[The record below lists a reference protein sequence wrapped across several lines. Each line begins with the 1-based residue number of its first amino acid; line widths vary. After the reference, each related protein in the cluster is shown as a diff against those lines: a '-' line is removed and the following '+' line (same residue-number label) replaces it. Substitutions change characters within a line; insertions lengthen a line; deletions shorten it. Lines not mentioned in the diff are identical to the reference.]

1 MVVLLFTSIQTLC
14 LQNGPWPLSPFW
26 HVSDLGKLVFLSF
39 SFFIDKIRS
48 KHIYLLWLLWWLFL
62 RFEFFFNFKLINLN
76 WRLIT
81 LQHCSGFAIHWHES
95 AMGLHLFPIL
105 NPLSPPS
112 PSQPSGSSQ
121 CTSPEHPAS
130 KLNWWSV
137 SHMIIYM
144 FQFCSLK
151 SSHPCLLPQITK
163 DSSLHLCLFCCL
175 AYRVIFTIFLNS
187 IYMRLLYWC
196 FSFWH
201 TSLCIIG
208 SSFIHLI
215 RTDSN
220 VFFLMAE

>member
-112 PSQPSGSSQ
+112 PSHPSGSSQ
-121 CTSPEHPAS
+121 CTGPEHLVSCIEPGLVIYFTYCNIHVS
-130 KLNWWSV
+130 MLFSQIIPPLPSPTDYKRLFVTSV
-137 SHMIIYM
+137 S
-144 FQFCSLK
+144 
-151 SSHPCLLPQITK
+151 LLL
-163 DSSLHLCLFCCL
+163 S
-175 AYRVIFTIFLNS
+175 
-187 IYMRLLYWC
+187 
-196 FSFWH
+196 
-201 TSLCIIG
+201 CI
-208 SSFIHLI
+208 
-215 RTDSN
+215 
-220 VFFLMAE
+220 